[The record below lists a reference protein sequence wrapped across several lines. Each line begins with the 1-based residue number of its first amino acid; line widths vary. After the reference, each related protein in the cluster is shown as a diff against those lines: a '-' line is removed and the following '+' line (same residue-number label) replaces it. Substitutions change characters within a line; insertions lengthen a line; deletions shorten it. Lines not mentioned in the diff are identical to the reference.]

1 MGGRAELGFGPG
13 DRGAGQACTTPKR
26 LGASCSE
33 LRPKLLSLKRFPEAF
48 LAGWLAGG
56 RPGWSPAHSFPCPSS
71 TWDFWASQSPD
82 MKAYP
87 LVQELG

>member
-26 LGASCSE
+26 SGASCSE

-48 LAGWLAGG
+48 LAGWLVEGQGG
-56 RPGWSPAHSFPCPSS
+56 VQLTLSLAPALCGISGPLSPQ
-71 TWDFWASQSPD
+71 T
-82 MKAYP
+82 
-87 LVQELG
+87 